1 MDYTV
6 HKLAQLS
13 GVSIRT
19 LHFYDEIGL
28 LKPAYVA
35 ENGYRYYQEKQLL
48 VLQQILFF
56 RELGFELKQIQEI
69 LGQSDFDRLKALES
83 QKTLLQNKITQLQTL
98 LKTIDKT
105 VNHLEGKRMLPNKDI
120 FKGFAPDSEKQKKY
134 EEFVEEY
141 LTHKYGHKKAQEA
154 MAHTHNNVKTWTTKD
169 WENVSIQFDE
179 ICKALVEMLEKKLN
193 PDAKEVQNI
202 IRKHYEVI
210 KKFWEPTKERYAGHA
225 DFIMETD
232 LRKFYDKYHPKLAQF
247 ISDAIKLFAE
257 RNL

>member
-6 HKLAQLS
+6 HMLAQLS

-28 LKPAYVA
+28 LKPAYIA

-48 VLQQILFF
+48 LLQQILFF

-69 LGQSDFDRLKALES
+69 LGQSDFDQLKALQS
-83 QKTLLQNKITQLQTL
+83 QKALLNGKIIQMQTL
-98 LKTIDKT
+98 MKTIDKT
-105 VNHLEGKRMLPNKDI
+105 INHLEGKRMLPNKDI

-134 EEFVEEY
+134 EKFVEEY
-141 LTHKYGHKKAQEA
+141 LTRKYGHKKAQEA
-154 MAHTHNNVKTWTTKD
+154 MTQSNENVKNWTTKD
-169 WENVSIQFDE
+169 WKSVNIQFDE
-179 ICKALVEMLEKKLN
+179 ICKALVELLEKKQT
-193 PDAKEVQNI
+193 PDSEEAQNI
-202 IRKHYEVI
+202 IHKHYEVI
-210 KKFWEPTKERYAGHA
+210 KKFWQPTKERYAGHA

-232 LRKFYDKYHPKLAQF
+232 LRKFYDNYHPKLAQF
-247 ISDAIKLFAE
+247 ISDAIKTFAE